1 MDQKSDS
8 SDPHSEA
15 TWQHRAEMALASV
28 IAADRL
34 ITYAELA
41 DAATIPPPH
50 RIHKLTL
57 WLETKL
63 VADHQAGTKLRTA
76 RVISRS
82 RGGLPAP
89 GFFIKCRE
97 LGLYDG
103 PADGPLAQAFHL
115 NLLD

>member
-1 MDQKSDS
+1 MDQEFNS
-8 SDPHSEA
+8 SNQHTEA
-15 TWQHRAEMALASV
+15 AWQHRAEMALASV
-28 IAADRL
+28 MAADRL
-34 ITYAELA
+34 VTYAELA
-41 DAATIPPPH
+41 DAAAIPSPH

-63 VADHQAGTKLRTA
+63 VADHQAGVKLRAA

-103 PADGPLAQAFHL
+103 PADGPLAKAFHL